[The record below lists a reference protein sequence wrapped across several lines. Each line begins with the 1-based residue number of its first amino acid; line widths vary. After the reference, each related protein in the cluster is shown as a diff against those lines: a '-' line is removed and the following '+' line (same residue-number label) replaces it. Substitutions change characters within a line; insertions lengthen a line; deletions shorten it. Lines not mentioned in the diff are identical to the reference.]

1 MPKMLSRCPVCENAL
16 RVTELTCR
24 HCATSVR
31 GGFDT
36 CRFCRLSSEHLNFI
50 ETFLRCEGNISRVEK
65 DLNLSYPT
73 VRNKLAAALA
83 ALNLNNLNDETEEI
97 EPLAVSVEYETR
109 RREILNE
116 IALGNLT
123 AEEAAET
130 LRKI

>member
-24 HCATSVR
+24 HCDTSVR
-31 GGFDT
+31 GTFDT
-36 CRFCRLSSEHLNFI
+36 CRFCRLPPEHLNFI
-50 ETFLRCEGNISRVEK
+50 ETFLRCEGNLSRVEK

-73 VRNKLAAALA
+73 VRNKFAAALA
-83 ALNLNNLNDETEEI
+83 ALNFNSRNDETEQA
-97 EPLAVSVEYETR
+97 EPVAVSAEYETR

-116 IALGNLT
+116 IALGTMT
-123 AEEAAET
+123 ADEAAEA